1 MTIKVPDV
9 TTVLGL
15 FSQYCNGRSLCCT
28 NGNALMV
35 SVSPS
40 QDGQVHMFNALSND
54 RKRFSLNALKVR
66 KEDKWGNYVKG
77 VYYNLNEKGI
87 RAGAVN
93 ICFYGPVLRG
103 DNASLAG
110 AISVGV
116 CLALRELFSFEL
128 SDSEIESLCLRSCTT
143 YCSEQTRFS
152 SIVTAMEAREG
163 QFLLFDLNSMTFRYI
178 DSPFGNGIFSIL
190 AVDCKIPPSAMRE
203 EVLHRQLQVRNAFD
217 VLKRTAG
224 HASLRDIRISDL
236 RERVIPV
243 DETTRRLC
251 ASVLEESAAAAA
263 MQNLFPA
270 HDFVQIGKVFSRIG
284 KIMRD
289 DMELSCPEIDWLIK
303 RALEMPGCHG
313 ASMVFNGDNTYI
325 ALALED
331 SAVPAYTR
339 RFEDYERIFGFKAK
353 AVGFV
358 PFGKWKVVTE

>member
-1 MTIKVPDV
+1 MTIRVPDV

-15 FSQYCNGRSLCCT
+15 FSQYCSGRSLCCA
-28 NGNALMV
+28 NGHALMV
-35 SVSPS
+35 AVSRS
-40 QDGQVHMFNALSND
+40 TDGQVHMFNAFSND

-77 VYYNLNEKGI
+77 VYYNLNEMGI
-87 RAGAVN
+87 NAGAVN
-93 ICFYGPVLRG
+93 ICFSGPVLKG

-116 CLALRELFSFEL
+116 CLALRELFGFRL
-128 SDSEIESLCLRSCTT
+128 SDSAIESLCLRSCTS
-143 YCSEQTRFS
+143 YCNEQTRFS

-163 QFLLFDLNSMTFRYI
+163 QFLLFDLNTMTYRYI
-178 DSPFGNGIFSIL
+178 DSPFGNGVFSIL

-203 EVLHRQLQVRNAFD
+203 EVLHRQLQVREAFET
-217 VLKRTAG
+217 LRKTTG
-224 HASLRDIRISDL
+224 HGSLRDVRISDL
-236 RERVIPV
+236 RERVLPV
-243 DETTRRLC
+243 DETTRRIC

-263 MQNLFPA
+263 MENLFPA

-325 ALALED
+325 ALAMED
-331 SAVPAYTR
+331 SAVAAYTR

-358 PFGKWKVVTE
+358 PFGRWKTVTE